1 MLTSTIYFDKIII
14 TKNIDKEMYVKMKS
28 RKFKAVL
35 AAVSAIAVLAT
46 AMTGFAA
53 PTINSVT
60 TYNLSTTK
68 ASVTTT
74 VSGLVDQTAEVTLL
88 VKTAVATDGV
98 NGSGIAYIDQKPA
111 TGGSAAFTYQLDKA
125 ALGNATTAVVT
136 SGNDANEGTATGNL
150 GVAALADV
158 DGATYTIDYTET
170 AYGSGDLKVHAT
182 VAAKPD
188 YEITDIK
195 VNGVSQGKEATAL
208 EVAPADVI
216 TVETKLSYV
225 TPTVSD
231 RAENLEVVN
240 YGDGKVG
247 TPTVFKANGDW
258 TEAGVSYKGY
268 DFPAVEQAGQDYIV
282 VILKGAE
289 AIDASAITPYAR

>member
-53 PTINSVT
+53 TINSVT

-74 VSGLVDQTAEVTLL
+74 VSGLEDQTAEVTLL
-88 VKTAVATDGV
+88 VSAPGAGV
-98 NGSGIAYIDQKPA
+98 NGSGISYIDQK
-111 TGGSAAFTYQLDKA
+111 AASDGTAEFTYQLDKA
-125 ALGNATTAVVT
+125 ALSDATAAVVT
-136 SGNDANEGTATGNL
+136 SGNDAGEAVTGDDSL
-150 GVAALADV
+150 GVTPLADV
-158 DGATYTIDYTET
+158 NEAKYTIDYTET

-182 VAAKPD
+182 VAANSG

-195 VNGVSQGKEATAL
+195 VNGASQGKEATAL
-208 EVAPADVI
+208 EVAPTDLI
-216 TVETKLSYV
+216 TVETKLAYV
-225 TPTVSD
+225 TPTTSD
-231 RAENLEVVN
+231 RAENLEVIN
-240 YGDGKVG
+240 YGDGTVG

-282 VILKGAE
+282 VILKGVE